1 MMAEYL
7 SDDRR
12 QFKNEELQNHAIFL
26 LQYLVHG
33 EEKEWCERDLL
44 FNKILVGMNV
54 EAPLPSKVVLTE
66 KEKELAESLLENVKS
81 IWSKMKNTSTRALQ
95 TAF

>member
-33 EEKEWCERDLL
+33 EEKS
-44 FNKILVGMNV
+44 G
-54 EAPLPSKVVLTE
+54 A
-66 KEKELAESLLENVKS
+66 KEICCL
-81 IWSKMKNTSTRALQ
+81 IR
-95 TAF
+95 F